1 VHLQWRCDLDGVVG
15 AVGVDEDDTACLVS
29 CSCAVAAR
37 IVSRRGSRRR
47 CRSALDTA
55 QRDFSLQILDYNNEG
70 GE

>member
-37 IVSRRGSRRR
+37 EGADRVRGGVAVVDAG
-47 CRSALDTA
+47 AL
-55 QRDFSLQILDYNNEG
+55 
-70 GE
+70 